1 LCEREEKR
9 IAANSKY
16 RTPPR
21 TLKRLAEAHM
31 FYDLS
36 RKSIGNGAP
45 GNRTLGKGTTSSRAV
60 NATKSSPAL
69 AAEGS
74 GPWDSFSTRTLG
86 LRINQRMAKEF
97 DGESQKIRQASTATI
112 TKALKINPSRW
123 TVLQN
128 QSLENWSL
136 VLTQIPNLS
145 RWTPEEKHQ
154 LIKIIRAKC
163 ASTEMPYLHQ
173 TQNHARL
180 KTELLRLGS

>member
-1 LCEREEKR
+1 
-9 IAANSKY
+9 
-16 RTPPR
+16 
-21 TLKRLAEAHM
+21 
-31 FYDLS
+31 
-36 RKSIGNGAP
+36 
-45 GNRTLGKGTTSSRAV
+45 
-60 NATKSSPAL
+60 
-69 AAEGS
+69 
-74 GPWDSFSTRTLG
+74 
-86 LRINQRMAKEF
+86 MAKEF

-173 TQNHARL
+173 TQNHPRL
-180 KTELLRLGS
+180 RSELLRLGS